1 MTGAIPRWAC
11 ALDGALCVAE
21 RHVSNA
27 IRVILAGVV
36 TVVALAPPLLFGAL
50 LLANAAALVPA
61 LPAAVPA
68 LAVVAPLATGDPFLD
83 LLVLVFVGLVVG
95 LETLVALEWRFGS
108 DWRERCQAARLRG
121 S

>member
-1 MTGAIPRWAC
+1 MTDAIPRWAC

-21 RHVSNA
+21 RYISA
-27 IRVILAGVV
+27 AVV
-36 TVVALAPPLLFGAL
+36 TTLKVVVGVAVLAPPLLLGAL

-68 LAVVAPLATGDPFLD
+68 LGVVAPLATGDPFID
-83 LLVLVFVGLVVG
+83 LLVLVFVGFVVG